1 MKKYV
6 RRLFK
11 REEIVSFV
19 QKNYPCYTWSI
30 PSLDRTPRHFEI
42 YYNDRDVSVEDVR
55 KAVAGELH
63 GPGKLLVYRAIQ
75 KKIRQKYELN
85 VPIHLV
91 HADMYDLDSEGL

>member
-1 MKKYV
+1 MAD
-6 RRLFK
+6 
-11 REEIVSFV
+11 E
-19 QKNYPCYTWSI
+19 
-30 PSLDRTPRHFEI
+30 LD
-42 YYNDRDVSVEDVR
+42 
-55 KAVAGELH
+55 